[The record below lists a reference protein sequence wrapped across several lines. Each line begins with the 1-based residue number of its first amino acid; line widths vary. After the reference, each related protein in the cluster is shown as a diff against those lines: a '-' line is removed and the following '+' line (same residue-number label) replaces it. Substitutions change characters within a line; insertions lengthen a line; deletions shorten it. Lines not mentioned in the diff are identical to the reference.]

1 MFVNTNVYF
10 GRITDA
16 LEKVVAPEIESDE
29 VRGQVFAVI
38 SLIQQVSGM
47 IEYKHDLIEQEIK
60 EGSDIVKNILRAVE
74 GAGIEAPEEIGEF
87 LEKLDEGK
95 AGGGLTLRNKVDEM
109 LCMAIDCLRDNRGGI
124 EAYKEVDKMV
134 RDYIYKIAGRDLG
147 FMKPP
152 MIEKISRPRG

>member
-95 AGGGLTLRNKVDEM
+95 AGGGLRCATRSTRCFVWQ
-109 LCMAIDCLRDNRGGI
+109 
-124 EAYKEVDKMV
+124 
-134 RDYIYKIAGRDLG
+134 
-147 FMKPP
+147 
-152 MIEKISRPRG
+152 